1 MPATLTAPRPAR
13 RAPRRPSAAAPVP
26 PPPAPA
32 KVARVH
38 AYARAVVAGEIVA
51 GRYVVAAC
59 RRHLAD
65 LARSGL
71 DAHGRPFVS
80 PSPPLP
86 LSPSSDL
93 SPSSALSPAS
103 SSTLVFRPDKA
114 EGALEFFEDVL
125 HLEDGKPFK
134 LEEFQVFILGSIYGW
149 YRIIDDGT
157 QRRRFRF
164 LYAEIGKA
172 NGKTPMAAGMG
183 LYGLVVDHEIAP
195 EIYSAAAAKDQA
207 MICFKDAV
215 QMVQASPALAGLVE
229 ALTGSLTI
237 PARHAVFRPLSSE
250 DKGQHGKR
258 VHVGILDEI
267 HAHKSAAMA
276 RAIIAGTKA
285 RQNALIVLITNS
297 GSDRTGICWN
307 YHETSRKVL
316 EGTVEKDDL
325 FAYVCALDPCPTCL
339 DMGKRSPDPKCPRC
353 DDFRNPAT
361 WIKANPRLGA
371 PEVRRYVA
379 ERVELARSMP
389 SELNDILQLNF
400 CTWTQSDVGWV
411 NMYAWHNLCLREP
424 MRLADFA
431 GRSASVAMDAAN
443 KVDIT
448 SMVAVF
454 ERTPGSG
461 KLDPTALNHAA
472 QAALAASL
480 GAAAATLTAG
490 TATLGDSIRDLAASG
505 YACFAAHFVPADMV
519 ANADG
524 PNHELYREWR
534 TAGKLIVTEGAR
546 TSFARIM
553 AELAAWRALFRISRF
568 SFDPREM
575 SYFVEQLS
583 QQPWCDFPL
592 VEVSQSPQMISQPM
606 KELEALINSG
616 LLAHNGDPVLTWM
629 MGNVIQKSTQTGSQ
643 TKAYFP
649 ARPNE
654 SSKIDGAAALIMAV
668 DGALRTPAPE
678 GEAGVMFF

>member
-1 MPATLTAPRPAR
+1 MVKKSGPKPTPKPKAALRKEPRI
-13 RAPRRPSAAAPVP
+13 
-26 PPPAPA
+26 
-32 KVARVH
+32 H
-38 AYARAVVAGEIVA
+38 AYARAVVAREIVA

-65 LARSGL
+65 LEHGHHRGL
-71 DAHGRPFVS
+71 VWRADMAEAH
-80 PSPPLP
+80 
-86 LSPSSDL
+86 LS
-93 SPSSALSPAS
+93 
-103 SSTLVFRPDKA
+103 
-114 EGALEFFEDVL
+114 FFEDVL
-125 HLEDGKPFK
+125 FLEEGKPFK
-134 LEEFQVFILGSIYGW
+134 LEEFQAFILGSVYGW
-149 YRIIDDGT
+149 YRKIEDGT
-157 QRRRFRF
+157 TRRRFRF

-183 LYGLVVDHEIAP
+183 LDGLVVDHEIAP

-207 MICFKDAV
+207 MICFKDAL
-215 QMVQASPALAGLVE
+215 QMVEASPQLRGRIQVLM
-229 ALTGSLTI
+229 GSLTI

-316 EGTVEKDDL
+316 EGSVEKDDL
-325 FAYVCALDPCPTCL
+325 FAYVCALDPCPACQAA
-339 DMGKRSPDPKCPRC
+339 GKRSPDPKCAHC

-389 SELNDILQLNF
+389 SELNDVLQLNF
-400 CTWTQSDVGWV
+400 CTWTQSDVGWLS
-411 NMYAWHNLCLREP
+411 MYAWNNMCRKEGLR
-424 MRLADFA
+424 LDSFA
-431 GRSASVAMDAAN
+431 GRTGSIAMDSAN
-443 KVDIT
+443 KIDLT
-448 SMVAVF
+448 SMCVVF
-454 ERTPGSG
+454 ENSPGAG
-461 KLDPTALNHAA
+461 TLDPATLNVAA
-472 QAALAASL
+472 QTALAASL
-480 GAAAATLTAG
+480 GDAATASLTAG
-490 TATLGDSIRDLAASG
+490 AGTLATVVREMSAAGYSIFWKHFLPEDTA
-505 YACFAAHFVPADMV
+505 

-524 PNHELYREWR
+524 PNHELYTEWAR
-534 TAGKLIVTEGAR
+534 AGHLILTPGAR

-553 AELAAWRALFRISRF
+553 EELRLWRALFTISRF
-568 SFDPREM
+568 SYDPREM
-575 SYFVEQLS
+575 SYFVEQLL
-583 QQPWCDFPL
+583 QQPWCDFPA
-592 VEVSQSPQMISQPM
+592 VEFIQSPSMISQPM
-606 KELEALINSG
+606 KEMEGLVNAG
-616 LLAHNGDPVLTWM
+616 LLHHNGDPVATWA

-649 ARPNE
+649 ARP
-654 SSKIDGAAALIMAV
+654 SDHAKIDPAAAAIMAV
-668 DGALRTPAPE
+668 DGALRTPAP
-678 GEAGVMFF
+678 AGDPGVVFL